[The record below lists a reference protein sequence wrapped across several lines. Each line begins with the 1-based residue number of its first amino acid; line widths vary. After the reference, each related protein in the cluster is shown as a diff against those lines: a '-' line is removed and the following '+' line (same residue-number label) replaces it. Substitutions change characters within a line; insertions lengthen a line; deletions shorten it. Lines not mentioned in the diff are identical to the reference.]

1 MHYGWE
7 KYELF
12 QDTSQGKVLAALVL
26 LKLNGQATDEVH
38 LRSIAS
44 EVLGIDVDKTTL
56 DMCGNFIIEEMVSA
70 FRAKKSDIDPNEEV
84 WLMRAMDPL
93 TPECIRLWIS
103 RAKVTGVSSDR
114 IKSAE
119 QQLARI
125 ERYAANHADLKMGGQ

>member
-12 QDTSQGKVLAALVL
+12 QDTATSKVLAALVL
-26 LKLNGQATDEVH
+26 LKLNGQASDDVH
-38 LRSIAS
+38 LREMAA
-44 EVLGIDVDKTTL
+44 EVLGVDVDKTTA
-56 DMCGNFIIEEMVSA
+56 DMCGNFIISEMVAA

-93 TPECIRLWIS
+93 TPECIRHWIA

-114 IKSAE
+114 IRSAE

-125 ERYAANHADLKMGGQ
+125 ERYAVNHADLKMGGQ